1 MTGFLLQRGVCRME
15 HHLKLT
21 LATINA
27 YINVLPVR
35 RKSFRFLSIRIG
47 CDAIDYESIF
57 TSPAVDNFLD

>member
-1 MTGFLLQRGVCRME
+1 ME
-15 HHLKLT
+15 HHLKLA

-35 RKSFRFLSIRIG
+35 RKSFRFLSFSIG
-47 CDAIDYESIF
+47 IDVIDYESII